1 MKIINIVISVLL
13 ITIGYTA
20 ISQNTNYYFSKQVD
34 ENYQAVI
41 QNIKIEA
48 KKHGFGVL
56 NEGKMHKTLSE
67 KLEGVEMDPYVVLDL
82 CNPNYAWKAI
92 QTEANVGLFLPCKV
106 IVKSLTEERTEVIF
120 VKPNVTMSVTKNSE
134 LMKIAN
140 DVTEIM
146 KRIFDSI

>member
-20 ISQNTNYYFSKQVD
+20 ISQNTNYYFSKEVD

-41 QNIKIEA
+41 QNIKVEA

-82 CNPNYAWKAI
+82 CNSNYAWKAI
-92 QTEANVGLFLPCKV
+92 QAETNVGLFLPCKV
-106 IVKSLTEERTEVIF
+106 LVKYISEESTEVVF
-120 VKPNVTMSVTKNSE
+120 VKPHVTMSVTGNEE
-134 LMKIAN
+134 LNKVGIE
-140 DVTEIM
+140 VTEKM
-146 KRIFDSI
+146 KKIFDAI